1 MCVYAVL
8 DETLSP
14 NFPFGDSIDVFVR
27 REDAERFIQEV
38 RGDDPELAK
47 PLRIE
52 ERELEAGGR
61 N

>member
-1 MCVYAVL
+1 MLVYAVA
-8 DETLSP
+8 DDSLSKT
-14 NFPFGDSIDVFVR
+14 FPLGDALEDYVR
-27 REDAERFIQEV
+27 AARTRSSRRSE
-38 RGDDPELAK
+38 GDDPELAK